1 MDKKDVR
8 ILVVDDEPMMAD
20 SLKQNLIEEGYSV
33 DIAATGTE
41 AIELFDQG
49 GHHLAICDLYLPDMD
64 GLEVMRH
71 IKDTRPTHRSNCC
84 YRPWHGGQSSRSNAR
99 PGRLILWKRTTL
111 NLKTLQRRIEN
122 ALKQR
127 ELVTENANM
136 RRQLSTRSEYF
147 NIIGSAKSM
156 QTIYETIESVAKSDA
171 NVLIVGESGTGK
183 ELIANAIHYQSL
195 RSKKPFIKVNC
206 AALPKELIESELFGH
221 TKGAFTG
228 AHAEKEGLVQHAAGG
243 SLMLDEIAEMP
254 VELQPKLL
262 RVLQERSYRK
272 IGSEKTYAVDFRLIS
287 STNRPPADA
296 IRDGLLRDDLFYRI
310 STITIHVPPLRE
322 RNEDIQLLTEHF
334 LHMYTQKYDRQIAGC
349 FPGSIPKIVW
359 PWWPGNVRELQNVIE
374 RAVLLAKGNRIEP
387 VDLPFDN
394 GSLPEGSPAGLGWDV
409 PPNMT
414 LEDIER
420 LVIEKTLQRTGGNK
434 QAAANLLGIYRP
446 RLYSKIRKYNI
457 DVASSNVRLNNF
469 IPTCQPL
476 NETELEVGP
485 LIGGR
490 LQSIDAL
497 RGIAALGVVLYHA
510 VLQTPNLVPNNFFR
524 WPVNLLQFVSSFGYI
539 GVFLFFVISGFC
551 IHLQWAKSRAAGKPS
566 RFSLEPSGDA
576 EFAGFILLT

>member
-1 MDKKDVR
+1 
-8 ILVVDDEPMMAD
+8 MAD
-20 SLKQNLIEEGYSV
+20 ALKQNLVEEGYGV
-33 DIAATGTE
+33 DTAATGAE
-41 AIELFDQG
+41 AIKLFDQG
-49 GHHLAICDLYLPDMD
+49 GHHVAICDLQLPDIG

-71 IKDTRPTHRSNCC
+71 IKDARPTTEVIVVTG
-84 YRPWHGGQSSRSNAR
+84 HGSVAKAVEATKAGAFDFVDK
-99 PGRLILWKRTTL
+99 PFDFEE
-111 NLKTLQRRIEN
+111 LQLRVEN

-127 ELVTENANM
+127 ELLTENANM

-147 NIIGSAKSM
+147 NIIGSSKPM

-183 ELIANAIHYQSL
+183 ELIANAIHYNSL
-195 RSKKPFIKVNC
+195 RARKPFIKVNC

-228 AHAEKEGLVQHAAGG
+228 AHADKEGLVQHAAGG

-310 STITIHVPPLRE
+310 STITIHVPPLRD
-322 RNEDIQLLTEHF
+322 RSEDIQLLTEYF
-334 LHMYTQKYDRQIAGC
+334 LHMYAQKYDRAIAGVSQAAYQRL
-349 FPGSIPKIVW
+349 FGHT
-359 PWWPGNVRELQNVIE
+359 WPGNVRELQNVIE
-374 RAVLLAKGNRIEP
+374 RAVLLAKGNRVEP

-394 GSLPEGSPAGLGWDV
+394 GSLPEGSPAGTGWDV
-409 PPNMT
+409 PANMT

-457 DVASSNVRLNNF
+457 DV
-469 IPTCQPL
+469 
-476 NETELEVGP
+476 G
-485 LIGGR
+485 
-490 LQSIDAL
+490 AL
-497 RGIAALGVVLYHA
+497 LA
-510 VLQTPNLVPNNFFR
+510 T
-524 WPVNLLQFVSSFGYI
+524 
-539 GVFLFFVISGFC
+539 
-551 IHLQWAKSRAAGKPS
+551 
-566 RFSLEPSGDA
+566 
-576 EFAGFILLT
+576 

>member
-1 MDKKDVR
+1 MNTTGTASLTEEKKVEHQDVR
-8 ILVVDDEPMMAD
+8 ILIIDDEPMMAD
-20 SLKQNLIEEGYSV
+20 SLKQNLMEEGYSV
-33 DIAATGTE
+33 DTAASGAE

-49 GHHLAICDLYLPDMD
+49 GHHLAICDLQLPDMD

-71 IKDTRPTHRSNCC
+71 MKDTRPTTEVIVVTGYGSV
-84 YRPWHGGQSSRSNAR
+84 AR
-99 PGRLILWKRTTL
+99 AVEATKAGAFYFVEKPFDFEEIQPLVDK
-111 NLKTLQRRIEN
+111 
-122 ALKQR
+122 ALERR
-127 ELVTENANM
+127 ELVAETTNM

-147 NIIGSAKSM
+147 NIIGASKAM

-183 ELIANAIHYQSL
+183 ELIANAIHYNSL

-228 AHAEKEGLVQHAAGG
+228 AHADKEGLVQHAAGG

-272 IGSEKTYAVDFRLIS
+272 IGSEKTFAVDFRLIS

-296 IRDGLLRDDLFYRI
+296 IRDGILRDDLFYRI

-334 LHMYTQKYDRQIAGC
+334 LHIYAKKYERTINGVSQAAYQRLFGH
-349 FPGSIPKIVW
+349 S
-359 PWWPGNVRELQNVIE
+359 WPGNVRELQNVIE
-374 RAVLLAKGNRIEP
+374 RAVLLAKASKIEP

-394 GSLPEGSPAGLGWDV
+394 GSLPEGAAPGAEWDV

-420 LVIEKTLQRTGGNK
+420 LVIERTLQRTGGNK

-457 DVASSNVRLNNF
+457 DV
-469 IPTCQPL
+469 T
-476 NETELEVGP
+476 
-485 LIGGR
+485 
-490 LQSIDAL
+490 
-497 RGIAALGVVLYHA
+497 
-510 VLQTPNLVPNNFFR
+510 
-524 WPVNLLQFVSSFGYI
+524 
-539 GVFLFFVISGFC
+539 
-551 IHLQWAKSRAAGKPS
+551 
-566 RFSLEPSGDA
+566 SLAPA
-576 EFAGFILLT
+576 

>member
-8 ILVVDDEPMMAD
+8 ILVVDDEPTMAD
-20 SLKQNLIEEGYSV
+20 SLKQNLVEEGYSV
-33 DIAATGTE
+33 DTAATGTQ

-49 GHHLAICDLYLPDMD
+49 GHQLAICDLYLPDMD

-71 IKDTRPTHRSNCC
+71 IKD
-84 YRPWHGGQSSRSNAR
+84 AR
-99 PGRLILWKRTTL
+99 PNTEVIVVTGHGSVPKAVEAT
-111 NLKTLQRRIEN
+111 KAGAFDFVDKPFDFEELQLRVEN
-122 ALKQR
+122 ALKHR
-127 ELVTENANM
+127 ELVTENASM
-136 RRQLSTRSEYF
+136 RRQLSTRAEYF

-228 AHAEKEGLVQHAAGG
+228 AHADKEGLVQHAAGG

-296 IRDGLLRDDLFYRI
+296 IRDGFLRDDLFYRI
-310 STITIHVPPLRE
+310 STITIHVPPLRD
-322 RNEDIQLLTEHF
+322 RSEDIQLLTEHF
-334 LHMYTQKYDRQIAGC
+334 LHMYAQKYDRPIGGVSQAAYQRLFGHA
-349 FPGSIPKIVW
+349 
-359 PWWPGNVRELQNVIE
+359 WPGNVRELQNVIE

-394 GSLPEGSPAGLGWDV
+394 GSLPEGSPAGPGWDV
-409 PPNMT
+409 PLNMT

-457 DVASSNVRLNNF
+457 DVASLMS
-469 IPTCQPL
+469 T
-476 NETELEVGP
+476 
-485 LIGGR
+485 
-490 LQSIDAL
+490 
-497 RGIAALGVVLYHA
+497 
-510 VLQTPNLVPNNFFR
+510 
-524 WPVNLLQFVSSFGYI
+524 
-539 GVFLFFVISGFC
+539 
-551 IHLQWAKSRAAGKPS
+551 
-566 RFSLEPSGDA
+566 
-576 EFAGFILLT
+576 

>member
-1 MDKKDVR
+1 MGTQAPKLSREEKKVENKDVR
-8 ILVVDDEPMMAD
+8 ILVVDDEASAAD
-20 SLKQNLIEEGYSV
+20 SLKLNLVEEGYTV
-33 DIAATGTE
+33 DTAATGAQ

-49 GHHLAICDLYLPDMD
+49 GHHLAICDLQLPDMD

-71 IKDTRPTHRSNCC
+71 MKD
-84 YRPWHGGQSSRSNAR
+84 AR
-99 PGRLILWKRTTL
+99 PNTEVIVVTAHGSTPKAVEATKAGAFDFVDKPIDFPELELRVV
-111 NLKTLQRRIEN
+111 N
-122 ALKQR
+122 ALKHR
-127 ELVTENANM
+127 ELITENANM

-147 NIIGSAKSM
+147 NIIGSAKQM

-183 ELIANAIHYQSL
+183 ELIANAIHYNSL

-228 AHAEKEGLVQHAAGG
+228 AHADKEGLVQHAAGG

-296 IRDGLLRDDLFYRI
+296 IRDGFLRDDLFYRI

-322 RNEDIQLLTEHF
+322 RSEDIQLLTDHF
-334 LHMYTQKYDRQIAGC
+334 LHMYAQKYERPIAGVSQAAYQRL
-349 FPGSIPKIVW
+349 FGHT
-359 PWWPGNVRELQNVIE
+359 WPGNVRELQNVIE
-374 RAVLLAKGNRIEP
+374 RAVLLAKDNRIEP

-394 GSLPEGSPAGLGWDV
+394 GSLPEGSAIGSAWDV
-409 PPNMT
+409 PPNMK
-414 LEDIER
+414 LEEIER

-434 QAAANLLGIYRP
+434 QAAANILGIYRP
-446 RLYSKIRKYNI
+446 RLYSKIKKYNI
-457 DVASSNVRLNNF
+457 DVSGLV
-469 IPTCQPL
+469 
-476 NETELEVGP
+476 
-485 LIGGR
+485 
-490 LQSIDAL
+490 
-497 RGIAALGVVLYHA
+497 
-510 VLQTPNLVPNNFFR
+510 QT
-524 WPVNLLQFVSSFGYI
+524 
-539 GVFLFFVISGFC
+539 
-551 IHLQWAKSRAAGKPS
+551 A
-566 RFSLEPSGDA
+566 
-576 EFAGFILLT
+576 

>member
-8 ILVVDDEPMMAD
+8 ILVVDDEPTMAD
-20 SLKQNLIEEGYSV
+20 SLKQNLTEEGYSV
-33 DIAATGTE
+33 DTAATGAE

-49 GHHLAICDLYLPDMD
+49 GHHVAICDLQLPDLD
-64 GLEVMRH
+64 GLNVVRH
-71 IKDTRPTHRSNCC
+71 IKD
-84 YRPWHGGQSSRSNAR
+84 AR
-99 PGRLILWKRTTL
+99 PLTEVIVLTGHGSGPIAFEASKAGAFDFVEKDENFEFETL
-111 NLKTLQRRIEN
+111 LRRIQN

-127 ELVTENANM
+127 ELLTENANM
-136 RRQLSTRSEYF
+136 RRQLSTRAEYF
-147 NIIGSAKSM
+147 NIIGSSKPM

-183 ELIANAIHYQSL
+183 ELIANAIHYNSL
-195 RSKKPFIKVNC
+195 RARKPFIKVNC

-228 AHAEKEGLVQHAAGG
+228 AHADKEGLVQHAAGG

-296 IRDGLLRDDLFYRI
+296 IRDGVLRDDLFYRI
-310 STITIHVPPLRE
+310 STITIHVPPLRD
-322 RNEDIQLLTEHF
+322 RSEDIQLLTDHF
-334 LHMYTQKYDRQIAGC
+334 LHEYAQKYERPIGGVSPAAYQRLFGH
-349 FPGSIPKIVW
+349 G
-359 PWWPGNVRELQNVIE
+359 WPGNVRELQNVIE
-374 RAVLLAKGNRIEP
+374 RAVLLAKGNRVEP

-394 GSLPEGSPAGLGWDV
+394 GSLPEGSPAGVSWDV

-457 DVASSNVRLNNF
+457 DVA
-469 IPTCQPL
+469 
-476 NETELEVGP
+476 
-485 LIGGR
+485 
-490 LQSIDAL
+490 AL
-497 RGIAALGVVLYHA
+497 
-510 VLQTPNLVPNNFFR
+510 
-524 WPVNLLQFVSSFGYI
+524 VS
-539 GVFLFFVISGFC
+539 
-551 IHLQWAKSRAAGKPS
+551 A
-566 RFSLEPSGDA
+566 
-576 EFAGFILLT
+576 

>member
-1 MDKKDVR
+1 VDKKDIR
-8 ILVVDDEPMMAD
+8 ILIVDDEPTMAD
-20 SLKQNLIEEGYSV
+20 SLKQNLVEEGYSV
-33 DIAATGTE
+33 DTAATGAE

-49 GHHLAICDLYLPDMD
+49 GHHLTICDLHLPDID

-71 IKDTRPTHRSNCC
+71 IKDARPTSEVIVVTG
-84 YRPWHGGQSSRSNAR
+84 HGSVAKAVEATKAGAFDFVDK
-99 PGRLILWKRTTL
+99 PFDFEE
-111 NLKTLQRRIEN
+111 LQLRIEN
-122 ALKQR
+122 ALKHR
-127 ELVTENANM
+127 ELLTENASM
-136 RRQLSTRSEYF
+136 RRQLSTRAEYF
-147 NIIGSAKSM
+147 NIIGAAKSM

-228 AHAEKEGLVQHAAGG
+228 AHADKEGLVQHAAGG
-243 SLMLDEIAEMP
+243 SLLLDEIAEMP

-296 IRDGLLRDDLFYRI
+296 IRDGVLRDDLFYRI
-310 STITIHVPPLRE
+310 STITIHVPPLRD
-322 RNEDIQLLTEHF
+322 RSEDIQLLTEHF
-334 LHMYTQKYDRQIAGC
+334 LNEYARKYERPITGVSQAAYQRLFGH
-349 FPGSIPKIVW
+349 S
-359 PWWPGNVRELQNVIE
+359 WPGNVRELQNVIE
-374 RAVLLAKGNRIEP
+374 RAVLLAKDKQIEP
-387 VDLPFDN
+387 IDLPFDN
-394 GSLPEGSPAGLGWDV
+394 GTTPEGTSSSVTWDV

-420 LVIEKTLQRTGGNK
+420 LVIERTLQRTGGNK

-457 DVASSNVRLNNF
+457 DVPS
-469 IPTCQPL
+469 
-476 NETELEVGP
+476 
-485 LIGGR
+485 
-490 LQSIDAL
+490 
-497 RGIAALGVVLYHA
+497 
-510 VLQTPNLVPNNFFR
+510 LV
-524 WPVNLLQFVSSFGYI
+524 S
-539 GVFLFFVISGFC
+539 
-551 IHLQWAKSRAAGKPS
+551 A
-566 RFSLEPSGDA
+566 
-576 EFAGFILLT
+576 

>member
-1 MDKKDVR
+1 MNTTATATFKEEKRVENKNVR

-20 SLKQNLIEEGYSV
+20 SLKQNLMEEGFSV
-33 DIAATGTE
+33 DTAATGAE

-49 GHHLAICDLYLPDMD
+49 GHHLAICDLQLPDMD

-71 IKDTRPTHRSNCC
+71 MKDARPTTEVIVVTGYGSV
-84 YRPWHGGQSSRSNAR
+84 AR
-99 PGRLILWKRTTL
+99 AVEATKAGAFYFVEKPFDFEEIQPLVDK
-111 NLKTLQRRIEN
+111 
-122 ALKQR
+122 ALERR
-127 ELVTENANM
+127 ELVAETASM

-147 NIIGSAKSM
+147 NIIGSAKPM

-183 ELIANAIHYQSL
+183 ELIANAIHYNSL

-228 AHAEKEGLVQHAAGG
+228 AHADKEGLVQHAAGG

-296 IRDGLLRDDLFYRI
+296 IRDGVLRDDLFYRI

-334 LHMYTQKYDRQIAGC
+334 LHMYAQKYERHIAGVSQAAYQRL
-349 FPGSIPKIVW
+349 FGHL
-359 PWWPGNVRELQNVIE
+359 WPGNVRELQNVME

-394 GSLPEGSPAGLGWDV
+394 GSIPETGSAGPGWDV

-420 LVIEKTLQRTGGNK
+420 LVIERTLQRTGGNK

-457 DVASSNVRLNNF
+457 DVTS
-469 IPTCQPL
+469 
-476 NETELEVGP
+476 
-485 LIGGR
+485 
-490 LQSIDAL
+490 
-497 RGIAALGVVLYHA
+497 
-510 VLQTPNLVPNNFFR
+510 LV
-524 WPVNLLQFVSSFGYI
+524 S
-539 GVFLFFVISGFC
+539 
-551 IHLQWAKSRAAGKPS
+551 
-566 RFSLEPSGDA
+566 
-576 EFAGFILLT
+576 T

>member
-1 MDKKDVR
+1 MNTTGTSTLKGDSKVENKDVR
-8 ILVVDDEPMMAD
+8 ILVVDDDPMLAD
-20 SLKQNLIEEGYSV
+20 ALRQNLVEEGFSV
-33 DIAATGTE
+33 DIAPTGAE

-49 GHHLAICDLYLPDMD
+49 GHHLAICDLQLPDID

-71 IKDTRPTHRSNCC
+71 IKDARPTTEVIVVTG
-84 YRPWHGGQSSRSNAR
+84 HGSVQRAVEATKAGAFYFVEKPFDLDKLQ
-99 PGRLILWKRTTL
+99 PLIDKALE
-111 NLKTLQRRIEN
+111 RR
-122 ALKQR
+122 Q
-127 ELVTENANM
+127 LVAETASM
-136 RRQLSTRSEYF
+136 RRQLSTRAEYS
-147 NIIGSAKSM
+147 NIIGASKAM

-183 ELIANAIHYQSL
+183 ELIANAIHYNSL

-228 AHAEKEGLVQHAAGG
+228 AHADKEGLVQHAAGG

-334 LHMYTQKYDRQIAGC
+334 LQMYAQKYDRQIAGVSQAAYQRL
-349 FPGSIPKIVW
+349 FGHS
-359 PWWPGNVRELQNVIE
+359 WPGNVRELQNVIE
-374 RAVLLAKGNRIEP
+374 RAVLLAKSGRIEP

-394 GSLPEGSPAGLGWDV
+394 GTIPEGPGATVGWEV
-409 PPNMT
+409 PSNMT

-420 LVIEKTLQRTGGNK
+420 LVIERTLQRTGGNK

-457 DVASSNVRLNNF
+457 DVTSL
-469 IPTCQPL
+469 
-476 NETELEVGP
+476 
-485 LIGGR
+485 
-490 LQSIDAL
+490 
-497 RGIAALGVVLYHA
+497 
-510 VLQTPNLVPNNFFR
+510 
-524 WPVNLLQFVSSFGYI
+524 VSS
-539 GVFLFFVISGFC
+539 
-551 IHLQWAKSRAAGKPS
+551 
-566 RFSLEPSGDA
+566 
-576 EFAGFILLT
+576 

>member
-1 MDKKDVR
+1 MKTIGTASSREEKKVEHKDLR
-8 ILVVDDEPMMAD
+8 ILVIDDEPVMAD
-20 SLKQNLIEEGYSV
+20 SLRTNLIDEGYSV
-33 DIAATGTE
+33 DTAATGAE

-49 GHHLAICDLYLPDMD
+49 GHHLAICDLQLPDMD

-71 IKDTRPTHRSNCC
+71 MKDARPTTEVIVVTGYGSV
-84 YRPWHGGQSSRSNAR
+84 AR
-99 PGRLILWKRTTL
+99 AVEATKAGAFYFVEKPFDFEEIQPLVDK
-111 NLKTLQRRIEN
+111 
-122 ALKQR
+122 ALERR
-127 ELVTENANM
+127 ELVAEAANM

-147 NIIGSAKSM
+147 NIIGASKAM

-183 ELIANAIHYQSL
+183 ELIANAIHYNSL

-228 AHAEKEGLVQHAAGG
+228 AHADKEGLVQHAAGG

-254 VELQPKLL
+254 IELQPKLL

-272 IGSEKTYAVDFRLIS
+272 IGSEKTFAVDFRLIS

-296 IRDGLLRDDLFYRI
+296 IRDGVLRDDLFYRI

-334 LHMYTQKYDRQIAGC
+334 LHIYAQKYERPINGVSQAAYQRLFGHT
-349 FPGSIPKIVW
+349 
-359 PWWPGNVRELQNVIE
+359 WPGNVRELQNVIE
-374 RAVLLAKGNRIEP
+374 RAVLLAKASRIEP

-394 GSLPEGSPAGLGWDV
+394 GSIPEGTAAGAEWDV

-420 LVIEKTLQRTGGNK
+420 LVIERTLQRTGGNK

-457 DVASSNVRLNNF
+457 DVN
-469 IPTCQPL
+469 
-476 NETELEVGP
+476 
-485 LIGGR
+485 
-490 LQSIDAL
+490 
-497 RGIAALGVVLYHA
+497 
-510 VLQTPNLVPNNFFR
+510 
-524 WPVNLLQFVSSFGYI
+524 
-539 GVFLFFVISGFC
+539 
-551 IHLQWAKSRAAGKPS
+551 
-566 RFSLEPSGDA
+566 SLA
-576 EFAGFILLT
+576 TA

>member
-1 MDKKDVR
+1 VDKKDIR
-8 ILVVDDEPMMAD
+8 ILVVDDEPNIAD
-20 SLKQNLIEEGYSV
+20 SLKQNLTEEGYSV
-33 DIAATGTE
+33 DTAATGAE

-49 GHHLAICDLYLPDMD
+49 GHHVAICDLQLPDLD
-64 GLEVMRH
+64 GLDVVRH
-71 IKDTRPTHRSNCC
+71 IKDAKPLTEVIVLTG
-84 YRPWHGGQSSRSNAR
+84 HGSGPRAFEASKAGAFDFVEKDENFEFDTV
-99 PGRLILWKRTTL
+99 L
-111 NLKTLQRRIEN
+111 RRIQN

-127 ELVTENANM
+127 ELLTENANM

-147 NIIGSAKSM
+147 NIIGSSKSM

-183 ELIANAIHYQSL
+183 ELIANAIHYNSL
-195 RSKKPFIKVNC
+195 RARKPFIKVNC

-228 AHAEKEGLVQHAAGG
+228 AHADKEGLVQHAAGG

-310 STITIHVPPLRE
+310 STITIHVPPLRD
-322 RNEDIQLLTEHF
+322 RSEDIQLLTEHF
-334 LHMYTQKYDRQIAGC
+334 LHMYAQKYERAIGGVSQAAYQRLFGHA
-349 FPGSIPKIVW
+349 
-359 PWWPGNVRELQNVIE
+359 WPGTVRELQNVIE
-374 RAVLLAKGNRIEP
+374 
-387 VDLPFDN
+387 N
-394 GSLPEGSPAGLGWDV
+394 GSLPEGSPAGTGWDV

-457 DVASSNVRLNNF
+457 DVA
-469 IPTCQPL
+469 
-476 NETELEVGP
+476 
-485 LIGGR
+485 
-490 LQSIDAL
+490 AL
-497 RGIAALGVVLYHA
+497 
-510 VLQTPNLVPNNFFR
+510 
-524 WPVNLLQFVSSFGYI
+524 VS
-539 GVFLFFVISGFC
+539 
-551 IHLQWAKSRAAGKPS
+551 A
-566 RFSLEPSGDA
+566 
-576 EFAGFILLT
+576 